1 MKSSKNRGVVHKKR
15 GKVRMFSLKDSLPFS
30 KKKASLTTQFS
41 ILLVLAA
48 TLPLLITVL
57 GNYFI
62 LRPTLLSQ
70 AAVEMGNGANIN
82 ARVINSYL
90 SARSQEVAFLGQST
104 VIQQYLAGGQD
115 LEHQALNQLVAG
127 DQLDTNYT
135 AWTLFDAQG
144 NLLLT
149 YPTYPKPRGK
159 SLVPASALQQLHNGK
174 KLFFS
179 DVYFDT
185 VTNIPFIDIYTSVT
199 GTGTGLVG
207 IGRATLNLVQIWAIV
222 NNEANINTGGYA
234 MIIDGHGVCI
244 AYTIT
249 NTLPPALFKAIA
261 PLTKAFSQQL
271 KDENLYGNN
280 QTPVTVLSDAPLA
293 NMLNNP
299 QGPAV
304 FETTPRLQNQSFQV
318 ARAATQIIPWTY
330 LVFKPVGVITAA
342 ANQQELYLF
351 LLAIV
356 VTVLAALSGLVVS
369 RGITRPILRS
379 VSTLQGNSHS
389 LKNLADMEQMMS
401 KEQEWIIE
409 CAQVGLNAVQ
419 HYADAAAMAAQHLN
433 QVGNEFLGKWEKMDP
448 QQAKKYLNEIVTS
461 AQYISKATIHQ
472 KKNFNGLASGIKV
485 STQVTEQLSTNS
497 TKTFESATVMEEV
510 VEQLREVVGGS
521 INDQVEE
528 ELRKEREMA
537 TVRKD

>member
-1 MKSSKNRGVVHKKR
+1 ML
-15 GKVRMFSLKDSLPFS
+15 SLKYSLPFS

-48 TLPLLITVL
+48 MLPLLITVL
-57 GNYFI
+57 GNHFI

-70 AAVEMGNGANIN
+70 AGVEMENGAHTNV
-82 ARVINSYL
+82 RVINSYL

-104 VIQQYLAGGQD
+104 AIQQYLAGEKD

-149 YPTYPKPRGK
+149 YPTYPKPHGK
-159 SLVPASALQQLHNGK
+159 SLVPASALQQLHNGN

-185 VTNIPFIDIYTSVT
+185 VTNIPFIDIYTSIT
-199 GTGTGLVG
+199 GTKTSMVG
-207 IGRATLNLVQIWAIV
+207 IGRATLNLTQIWAIV
-222 NNEANINTGGYA
+222 NNEANVNTGGYA

-244 AYTIT
+244 ANTIT

-261 PLTKAFSQQL
+261 PLTNAFLQQI
-271 KDENLYGNN
+271 KDENLYGNS

-299 QGPAV
+299 QGPTV

-318 ARAATQIIPWTY
+318 ARAAVQTVPWTY
-330 LVFKPVGVITAA
+330 LVFRPVEVITAA

-351 LLAIV
+351 LLAIL
-356 VTVLAALSGLVVS
+356 VTVLAALSGLLVS
-369 RGITRPILRS
+369 QSVTRPILRS

-389 LKNLADMEQMMS
+389 LKDLADMEQMIS

-409 CAQVGLNAVQ
+409 CAQVGLNTVQ
-419 HYADAAAMAAQHLN
+419 YYAEATSIAAQHLD
-433 QVGNEFLGKWEKMDP
+433 QVGNEFLGNWEQVNS
-448 QQAKKYLNEIVTS
+448 QQARKYLKEMILS
-461 AQYISKATIHQ
+461 AQYISKATAYQ
-472 KKNFNGLASGIKV
+472 KKSFNGLTSGIRV

-510 VEQLREVVGGS
+510 VEQLRKVVGGS
-521 INDQVEE
+521 THYWV
-528 ELRKEREMA
+528 REG
-537 TVRKD
+537 